1 MTEFTFLDDGS
12 LKIPTTKE
20 LEEADDGARII
31 CLMTGATDS
40 GEDGW
45 VFIAVRPGLY
55 TQFHASCKVGE
66 KLLPEAYG
74 EVIAHGKGL
83 PPPADVVKRMQS
95 RYGFDPHFSDR
106 LVEEAKK
113 QQKAFFMQQEALRVQ
128 AIVAT
133 MKSKDTHAKGKKKE
147 ENF

>member
-1 MTEFTFLDDGS
+1 MTDFKFLDDTS
-12 LKIPTTKE
+12 LKIPTTQE
-20 LEEADDGARII
+20 LEEADGSARII

-45 VFIAVRPGLY
+45 VFIAVRPSLY
-55 TQFHASCKVGE
+55 ELFYIRCKMGDE
-66 KLLPEAYG
+66 LLPEAFG

-83 PPPADVVKRMQS
+83 PPPADVVKHMQR

-106 LVEEAKK
+106 LVEEAKE
-113 QQKAFFMQQEALRVQ
+113 QQKAFFMQQDALRIN

-133 MKSKDTHAKGKKKE
+133 MKSKDKRQKKDE
-147 ENF
+147 GF